1 VNAVGGVAAHA
12 PTPPRA
18 TIRGRLVLLVL
29 AVAVPLL
36 GLAALAVWAAYD
48 SERDRAEERLEGR
61 ARAMAVLVDREIGRA
76 EALLRT
82 AARSDTFRSGNPEA
96 FLADAGAIG
105 IELGGAWV
113 GTTAQSE
120 PARSAIVWSHGT
132 PTPGEEGENTVGRA
146 LLTGRTAVSGL
157 IHDHRAET
165 PEPII
170 VVAVPVTEVEP
181 GGLPGRVLAAAIPA
195 MSLVAVLAELDLPS
209 GWIATLIDPSGLIAA
224 RTFRPE
230 HTIGRR
236 ATDPVMEALAN
247 EPGST
252 GVVRAVP
259 LFEGGRSFAAFA
271 RVPRTG
277 YSAYILVPEEVFTA
291 PQWAALAGTVA
302 IGAVLAALGLALA
315 FLFARQITRAL
326 ERLLQ
331 PAAATPAWTSGYR
344 EVDEVAGRL
353 ARSAAER
360 EAAEA
365 ALRESEA
372 RYRSIFDT
380 AVDAIAVIDDQGV
393 IQSINRALT
402 ETFGYTAGE
411 TAGRNVAVLMGPGD
425 AAGHDASIAHHLS
438 TGERRIIGIGRRV
451 RGRRR
456 DGSAFPLDLSIAEW
470 RDDGGRRFFTGIMRD
485 ATEAERAES
494 ALRASE
500 ARFRALFEASPAAS
514 YVTEP
519 DSLSILDC
527 NAAATR
533 MLGYDKAELGRMTLP
548 DIDAGQDGTHIR
560 RRAAAIGA
568 EDAHQFETRHRTSSG
583 ELRDVIISAMPVE
596 LDGRQLFYSVVVDVT
611 DQRRAEAALVEG
623 ERRYRFMAEA
633 FPQIVWTA
641 RPDGGLDYLN
651 RRFTQI
657 TGLAAEAGLADAWT
671 GVMHPDDL
679 PKVAAAWTHSVA
691 TGEPYRVEHRA
702 RVADGSWRWFRNS
715 AVALK
720 DEDGRVEM
728 WVGTT
733 ADFHD
738 ERMAFEEIRR
748 LNAAL
753 ERRVEERTAQLERVN
768 GQLADANGELE
779 AFAYSVAHDLRA
791 PLRGM
796 TGFSKAL
803 LEDHSDRLDDTGR
816 DYAVRISKSAA
827 HLDDLINDLLAYSR
841 LAREEIRPEPVN
853 LEGVVSG
860 VLRQLE
866 PELGPALSA
875 VTVER
880 PLPVLRG
887 HGAVLTQVLGNLIGN
902 ALKFVPRG
910 TEPLVTVR
918 AEDRGAAARIW
929 VEDNGIGI
937 RPEHHERVFRVF
949 ERLHGRKAYPG
960 TGIGLAIVKK
970 GIERLGGTVGLE
982 SEPGGGSRFWFEL
995 PVVGKTD
1002 A

>member
-1 VNAVGGVAAHA
+1 MNAPNEAAGRA
-12 PTPPRA
+12 PAPPRA

-36 GLAALAVWAAYD
+36 GLAALAVWAAYG

-82 AARSDTFRSGNPEA
+82 AARSEAFRNGGSDP
-96 FLADAGAIG
+96 FLADARAIG
-105 IELGGAWV
+105 VELGGAWV
-113 GTTAQSE
+113 GTAAQTGTAPPSITW
-120 PARSAIVWSHGT
+120 PDGT
-132 PTPGEEGENTVGRA
+132 PMPGEQGQAAVARA

-157 IHDHRAET
+157 IHDHRPET

-181 GGLPGRVLAAAIPA
+181 GGLPDRVLAAAIPA
-195 MSLVAVLAELDLPS
+195 RSRVAVLTELDLPE
-209 GWIATLIDPSGLIAA
+209 GWVATLTDPAGVIAA
-224 RTFRPE
+224 RTLRPE

-236 ATDPVMEALAN
+236 ATDPILAALASQ
-247 EPGST
+247 PGPT
-252 GVVRAVP
+252 GVARAVP
-259 LFEGGRSFAAFA
+259 LFEGGRALAAFA

-277 YSAYILVPEEVFTA
+277 YAAYILVPEEVFTA
-291 PQWAALAGTVA
+291 PVWAAVAGTIGIGAALAS
-302 IGAVLAALGLALA
+302 LGLALA
-315 FLFARQITRAL
+315 ALFARQITRAL
-326 ERLLQ
+326 QWLLE
-331 PAAATPAWTSGYR
+331 PAAATPAGSSGYR
-344 EVDEVAGRL
+344 EVDEIAGRL
-353 ARSAAER
+353 AGSA
-360 EAAEA
+360 A
-365 ALRESEA
+365 ALR
-372 RYRSIFDT
+372 
-380 AVDAIAVIDDQGV
+380 G
-393 IQSINRALT
+393 
-402 ETFGYTAGE
+402 
-411 TAGRNVAVLMGPGD
+411 
-425 AAGHDASIAHHLS
+425 
-438 TGERRIIGIGRRV
+438 
-451 RGRRR
+451 
-456 DGSAFPLDLSIAEW
+456 
-470 RDDGGRRFFTGIMRD
+470 
-485 ATEAERAES
+485 
-494 ALRASE
+494 SE

-519 DSLSILDC
+519 DSLAILAS

-533 MLGYDKAELGRMTLP
+533 MLGYARDELGRMALP
-548 DIDAGQDGTHIR
+548 DIDAGQDGSRIR
-560 RRAAAIGA
+560 TRAAGIGA
-568 EDAHQFETRHRTSSG
+568 ESLHQFETRHRTRSG

-596 LDGRQLFYSVVVDVT
+596 LDGRRLFYSVVVDVT
-611 DQRRAEAALVEG
+611 DQRRAEAALAG
-623 ERRYRFMAEA
+623 SERRYRFLAEA

-641 RPDGGLDYLN
+641 RPDGRLDYLN
-651 RRFTQI
+651 RRFTET
-657 TGLAAEAGLADAWT
+657 TGLTTKAGLGDGWAAM
-671 GVMHPDDL
+671 MHPDDL
-679 PKVAAAWTHSVA
+679 PKVAAAWERSVA
-691 TGEPYRVEHRA
+691 TGEPYRIEHRA

-720 DEDGRVEM
+720 DAAGRVEM

-738 ERMAFEEIRR
+738 EREAFEEIRR

-753 ERRVEERTAQLERVN
+753 ERRVEERTAQLARVN

-803 LEDHSDRLDDTGR
+803 LEDHADQLDDTGR
-816 DYAVRISKSAA
+816 DFATRIAKGAA
-827 HLDDLINDLLAYSR
+827 HLDELINDLLAYSR
-841 LAREEIRPEPVN
+841 LAREEIRPEPVM
-853 LEGVVSG
+853 LDGVVSG
-860 VLRQLE
+860 VLRGLQ

-880 PLPVLRG
+880 PLPRVLG
-887 HGAVLTQVLGNLIGN
+887 HGAVLNQVLGNLIGN
-902 ALKFVPRG
+902 ALKFVPPG
-910 TEPLVTVR
+910 VTPRVKVR
-918 AEDRGAAARIW
+918 AEDRGATARIW

-949 ERLHGRKAYPG
+949 ERLHGHKAYPG

-970 GIERLGGTVGLE
+970 GVERLGGTVGLE

-995 PVVGKTD
+995 PAVAKAG